1 MNENLRKAIE
11 ESRKRA
17 EDLRAALGQAWEQAR
32 ENNRLF
38 ADLAEQAQQDDARNN
53 ASVVMQ

>member
-17 EDLRAALGQAWEQAR
+17 EDLRAALGQAWEQADR
-32 ENNRLF
+32 NDRLF

-53 ASVVMQ
+53 APAVTK